1 MTIIWNKN
9 IKEFEW
15 IVVSDKMDKS
25 LVVVIERVKM
35 HPLYHK
41 RYVIKKKY
49 YVNDPEN
56 KAKNWD
62 KVKIRESKPTSKLK
76 RWALVEIIK

>member
-25 LVVVIERVKM
+25 LVVVVERVKM

-41 RYVIKKKY
+41 RYVVNKKY
-49 YVNDPEN
+49 YVNDVEN
-56 KAKNWD
+56 KAKVWD
-62 KVKIRESKPTSKLK
+62 KVKIRECRPTSKLK
-76 RWALVEIIK
+76 RWALIEIIK

>member
-25 LVVVIERVKM
+25 LVVVVERVKM

-41 RYVIKKKY
+41 RYVVKKKY
-49 YVNDPEN
+49 YVNDFEN
-56 KAKNWD
+56 KAETGN
-62 KVKIRESKPTSKLK
+62 KVKIRECKPTSKLK